1 MTNVRKADS
10 TGKKGGVED
19 MVRLVDKGELLST
32 ARTALLDDSTK
43 AGKVA
48 KSIPLK
54 SLTRIA
60 LRAMVK

>member
-1 MTNVRKADS
+1 MTNVGKTDS
-10 TGKKGGVED
+10 TRNKGGVED

-32 ARTALLDDSTK
+32 ARTALVDDSTK
-43 AGKVA
+43 AGKLA

-60 LRAMVK
+60 LRAVVK